1 MSVDSETH
9 DQEWAMV
16 NTVGRRSHNS
26 GGKFSVLLQIKSFNK
41 IAAHIQCVK
50 YVSYFSPS
58 VDHHIVTGL
67 IL

>member
-26 GGKFSVLLQIKSFNK
+26 GGKFSVVQLKSFNK
-41 IAAHIQCVK
+41 IAAHSVCKICVI
-50 YVSYFSPS
+50 F
-58 VDHHIVTGL
+58 
-67 IL
+67 